1 MIYGSYNIDLDIEF
15 YRNEAKIFLES
26 EKVETAGRY
35 NFNKFISLTKESKID
50 LTKYFANTLARDYDW
65 HWEYFHSGQPV
76 GLHTDYTAFPNVWNT
91 AAKQECHVVVGIIIP
106 LEWNSKQPYTVNY
119 NKITDVPRKLKY
131 MEGEMRYVDNYEI
144 FNYRDKW
151 EYDTESL
158 VYNPKKTENYKQF
171 ADLKIHSVY
180 KWEIGTAMVFDT
192 KRWHSSSW
200 FLSDAELPK
209 VSVEYKRSILGLG
222 SININK

>member
-1 MIYGSYNIDLDIEF
+1 MIYGSYNVDLNIEF

-35 NFNKFISLTKESKID
+35 NFNKFIRLTKESEID
-50 LTKYFANTLARDYDW
+50 LTKYFTNILARDYDW

-91 AAKQECHVVVGIIIP
+91 SVKQECHVVVGIIIP
-106 LEWNSKQPYTVNY
+106 LEWNSKQPYTINY

-131 MEGEMRYVDNYEI
+131 MEGEMRYVDNYEV

-151 EYDTESL
+151 EYDAEAL

-180 KWEIGTAMVFDT
+180 KWETGTAMVFDP

-209 VSVEYKRSILGLG
+209 VSTEYKRSILGFG
-222 SININK
+222 SISVNK

>member
-1 MIYGSYNIDLDIEF
+1 MKYGSYNVDLNIE
-15 YRNEAKIFLES
+15 YYKNEAEVLLQS
-26 EKVETAGRY
+26 EKIKTTGRY
-35 NFNKFISLTKESKID
+35 NFNKFISLSKESGIE
-50 LTKYFANTLARDYDW
+50 LTKCFTNLLASDYDW

-76 GLHTDYTAFPNVWNT
+76 GLHTDYTVFSNVWNT
-91 AAKQECHVVVGIIIP
+91 AANQECHVVVGIIIP

-119 NKITDVPRKLKY
+119 DKITDVPRKLKY
-131 MEGEMRYVDNYEI
+131 VKGEMRYIDNYEV

-151 EYDTESL
+151 EYDAESL
-158 VYNPKKTENYKQF
+158 VYNPKETENYKQF

-180 KWEIGTAMVFDT
+180 KWEIGKAMVFDP

-200 FLSDAELPK
+200 FLSDAVLPK
-209 VSVEYKRSILGLG
+209 VSTEYKRSILGLG

>member
-1 MIYGSYNIDLDIEF
+1 MKYGSYNVDLNIE
-15 YRNEAKIFLES
+15 YYKNEAEVLLQS
-26 EKVETAGRY
+26 EKIKTTGRH
-35 NFNKFISLTKESKID
+35 NFNKFIRLTKESEID
-50 LTKYFANTLARDYDW
+50 LTKYFTNILTNDYDW

-91 AAKQECHVVVGIIIP
+91 SVKQECYVVVGVIIP

-119 NKITDVPRKLKY
+119 DKITDVPRKLKY
-131 MEGEMRYVDNYEI
+131 VKGEMRYIDNYEV

-151 EYDTESL
+151 EYDAESL

-209 VSVEYKRSILGLG
+209 VSTEYKRSILGLG